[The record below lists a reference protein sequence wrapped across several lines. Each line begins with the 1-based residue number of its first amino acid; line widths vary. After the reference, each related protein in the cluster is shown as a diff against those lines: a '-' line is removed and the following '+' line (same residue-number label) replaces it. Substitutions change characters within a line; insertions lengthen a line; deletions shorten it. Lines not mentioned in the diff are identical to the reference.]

1 MEFHQSAAP
10 LLVDLKNQ
18 IGRKVDD
25 FNCLIKTRSDILQG
39 HAPYILVFDYLKK
52 YFFNTWKNTWET
64 SMS

>member
-10 LLVDLKNQ
+10 LLVELKNQ

-39 HAPYILVFDYLKK
+39 QAPYILVFDYLKK
-52 YFFNTWKNTWET
+52 YFFNI
-64 SMS
+64 